1 MFDLLVQF
9 LTQIGGGPGAPEN
22 NLVRFGLPAIFWAIL
37 FLAAWSRRREEK
49 QPRESL
55 LLVGFGLFFAREF
68 FMFLHTAGKVLSGP
82 VSSTHVATIEPLE
95 HALAVSAVIVISAA
109 FLRYILDKETLSHL
123 YLVSGLAMV
132 GIGVLISFMTWP
144 GQHALDPALNFHNT
158 AGGWSMHITKVVFII
173 AAMIILIRHKG
184 WVRNVVVV
192 ALSFLLA
199 SVLLAMANAYTGRAY
214 GDVICP
220 ISNNLHI
227 WAVPIFGFVYF
238 REQSLA
244 KKKAERS
251 LALYRGNLEK
261 LVEQRT
267 AELSTTNEQL
277 MLEVSERRRAENAAE
292 QWAVG
297 MSRLNEISL
306 LLNATLV
313 PDEICKLIVT
323 QAAGLLDCAAA
334 GLFRMDED
342 GRTVLGIASYGM
354 VEGGVDGLRIPV
366 VDSPVLLQLI
376 SGNEPLI
383 IDDVRTDR
391 RIPESVWKHFPM
403 RAVVG
408 LPLLG
413 TGEIQGILFLVE
425 PQPRIWQTTEIRLLG
440 NFANRAGVA
449 WENAYLHKQLEK
461 TAVLEERQRIA
472 AEMHDGLAQMIST
485 LALRNDQAAQMIE
498 DGRTAGASHELA
510 EIQDIISLAGSDLR
524 RSINA
529 LREQPGPPCSLQD
542 SIATLLRND
551 RRESLPELRFSSTI
565 AEMLHLKPA
574 YQDQITSIVQEALCN
589 ARKHSRATVVTVTL
603 ERAGD
608 RYIISVK
615 DDGIGF
621 DVERAER
628 LSGNHF
634 GLSIMRARAL
644 RVGADLTIDSSPAN
658 GTRLLLSWPAVSERG
673 AGQPIGRG
681 MGTEDRLLAALD
693 SEKGKILWQN

>member
-1 MFDLLVQF
+1 
-9 LTQIGGGPGAPEN
+9 
-22 NLVRFGLPAIFWAIL
+22 
-37 FLAAWSRRREEK
+37 
-49 QPRESL
+49 
-55 LLVGFGLFFAREF
+55 
-68 FMFLHTAGKVLSGP
+68 
-82 VSSTHVATIEPLE
+82 
-95 HALAVSAVIVISAA
+95 
-109 FLRYILDKETLSHL
+109 
-123 YLVSGLAMV
+123 
-132 GIGVLISFMTWP
+132 
-144 GQHALDPALNFHNT
+144 
-158 AGGWSMHITKVVFII
+158 
-173 AAMIILIRHKG
+173 
-184 WVRNVVVV
+184 
-192 ALSFLLA
+192 
-199 SVLLAMANAYTGRAY
+199 
-214 GDVICP
+214 
-220 ISNNLHI
+220 
-227 WAVPIFGFVYF
+227 
-238 REQSLA
+238 
-244 KKKAERS
+244 
-251 LALYRGNLEK
+251 
-261 LVEQRT
+261 
-267 AELSTTNEQL
+267 
-277 MLEVSERRRAENAAE
+277 
-292 QWAVG
+292 
-297 MSRLNEISL
+297 
-306 LLNATLV
+306 
-313 PDEICKLIVT
+313 
-323 QAAGLLDCAAA
+323 
-334 GLFRMDED
+334 
-342 GRTVLGIASYGM
+342 
-354 VEGGVDGLRIPV
+354 
-366 VDSPVLLQLI
+366 
-376 SGNEPLI
+376 
-383 IDDVRTDR
+383 
-391 RIPESVWKHFPM
+391 
-403 RAVVG
+403 
-408 LPLLG
+408 
-413 TGEIQGILFLVE
+413 
-425 PQPRIWQTTEIRLLG
+425 
-440 NFANRAGVA
+440 
-449 WENAYLHKQLEK
+449 
-461 TAVLEERQRIA
+461 
-472 AEMHDGLAQMIST
+472 MHDGLAQMIST